1 MDNMKKRF
9 GSALSVL
16 MIMAAFVL
24 VSTACSS
31 SKADDEIISK
41 SALPQSAQKVLDTYF
56 SGEKISRVVRDS
68 SSSGRVEYEVDFVS
82 GRDIEFNSKGAWE
95 SIDCKGSK
103 VPAGLVPQAI
113 RNYVANNAPGLYIVT
128 IDRDRQGYEIELN
141 NGVEMVFDS
150 KGVYRY
156 TERDD

>member
-1 MDNMKKRF
+1 MERIKK
-9 GSALSVL
+9 SLKSVTSLLVAL
-16 MIMAAFVL
+16 AAVVF
-24 VSTACSS
+24 VSTAC

-41 SALPQSAQKVLDTYF
+41 SALPQNAQKVLDTYF

>member
-1 MDNMKKRF
+1 MERIKK
-9 GSALSVL
+9 SLKSVTSLLVAL
-16 MIMAAFVL
+16 AAVVF
-24 VSTACSS
+24 VSTAC

-41 SALPQSAQKVLDTYF
+41 SALPQSAQKVIDTYF

-82 GRDIEFNSKGAWE
+82 GRDIEFNSKGAWT

-128 IDRDRQGYEIELN
+128 IDRDRKGYEIELN

>member
-1 MDNMKKRF
+1 MERIKK
-9 GSALSVL
+9 SLKSVTSLLVAL
-16 MIMAAFVL
+16 AAVVF
-24 VSTACSS
+24 VSTAC

-41 SALPQSAQKVLDTYF
+41 SALPQSAQKVVDTYF
-56 SGEKISRVVRDS
+56 PGEKISRVVRDS

-82 GRDIEFNSKGAWE
+82 GRDIEFNSKGAWK

-156 TERDD
+156 TVRDD

>member
-1 MDNMKKRF
+1 MERIKK
-9 GSALSVL
+9 SLKSVTSLLVAL
-16 MIMAAFVL
+16 AAVVF
-24 VSTACSS
+24 VSTAC

-41 SALPQSAQKVLDTYF
+41 SALPQSAQKVVDTYF
-56 SGEKISRVVRDS
+56 PGEKISRVVRDS

-82 GRDIEFNSKGAWE
+82 GRDIEFNSKGAWK